1 MLILTLHSPCISNYT
16 PPVCEICHFSDH
28 DNNSWPCYIYT
39 DDFATLTSRI
49 EIMTEQQNEFA
60 NYMQKH
66 HQPLESN
73 LKFTSLRLDVNLCDD
88 GASLLRLESG

>member
-1 MLILTLHSPCISNYT
+1 
-16 PPVCEICHFSDH
+16 
-28 DNNSWPCYIYT
+28 
-39 DDFATLTSRI
+39 
-49 EIMTEQQNEFA
+49 MTEQQNEFA